1 MKIAYLNE
9 IRSNSCYP
17 AFRKFADI
25 ATVLLFILAALIAIA
40 GLFSGQ
46 GIGILVGS
54 VGAAIVV
61 LLAIVA
67 KELSLMIVD
76 IADATIEVAGRRLD
90 GRGQQFVQSVVRSEP
105 SEQVNRMRVPDLKQ
119 SEVMPAKDRKRP
131 ENATLS
137 NNMYCLYLTEK
148 FEIKENETLKKFW
161 VRGAD
166 NIFNSLNDALNA
178 AHEIELQE
186 QSQANLDA
194 EKRRIAIEEYGIN
207 LNSDGRFSIPTSE
220 CLRVLGQLGFN
231 ITEGSTK
238 DSWEISKT
246 TGSKR
251 FFWSTDALS
260 EFTFNQ
266 IKKSGDKS

>member
-9 IRSNSCYP
+9 IRSTSCYP
-17 AFRKFADI
+17 AFRKFTDI

-40 GLFSGQ
+40 GVASGQ

-54 VGAAIVV
+54 VVAAIIV

-90 GRGQQFVQSVVRSEP
+90 GRGQQFVQSVVHPEP
-105 SEQVNRMRVPDLKQ
+105 SEQVNTLRVPDLKK
-119 SEVMPAKDRKRP
+119 SEITPTKDRIKP

-166 NIFNSLNDALNA
+166 DLFNSLNDALNA

-186 QSQANLDA
+186 QAQAIL
-194 EKRRIAIEEYGIN
+194 ESGQRFLRSRRGIN
-207 LNSDGRFSIPTSE
+207 L
-220 CLRVLGQLGFN
+220 
-231 ITEGSTK
+231 
-238 DSWEISKT
+238 
-246 TGSKR
+246 
-251 FFWSTDALS
+251 
-260 EFTFNQ
+260 
-266 IKKSGDKS
+266 

>member
-9 IRSNSCYP
+9 IRSTSCYP
-17 AFRKFADI
+17 AFRKFTDI

-40 GLFSGQ
+40 GFASGQ
-46 GIGILVGS
+46 GIGILIGS
-54 VGAAIVV
+54 VAAAIIV

-90 GRGQQFVQSVVRSEP
+90 GRGQQFVQSVVRPEP

-148 FEIKENETLKKFW
+148 FEIKENEILKKFW
-161 VRGAD
+161 VHGAD
-166 NIFNSLNDALNA
+166 DMFNSLNEALNA

-186 QSQANLDA
+186 QAQANLDA
-194 EKRRIAIEEYGIN
+194 ERRRVAIEKGSASLKENDTPIMRPNECIEILNALGFAVSNGIEENTWMIQQPSGIN
-207 LNSDGRFSIPTSE
+207 VNIRSIKALHEMTVIYMQ
-220 CLRVLGQLGFN
+220 RAN
-231 ITEGSTK
+231 K
-238 DSWEISKT
+238 KT
-246 TGSKR
+246 
-251 FFWSTDALS
+251 
-260 EFTFNQ
+260 
-266 IKKSGDKS
+266 